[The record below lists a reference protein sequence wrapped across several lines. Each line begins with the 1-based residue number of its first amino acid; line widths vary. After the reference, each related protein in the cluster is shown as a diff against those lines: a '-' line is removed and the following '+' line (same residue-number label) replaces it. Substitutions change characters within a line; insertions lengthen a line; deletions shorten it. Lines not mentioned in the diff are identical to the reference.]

1 MNEYT
6 SVESTVGKRVMF
18 GASRWLDEKAAN
30 GSSAATIV
38 VAVADRW
45 RMTIPSVDLGC
56 GATPLVAGC
65 TSCARKRMQ
74 VRTSAACRES
84 PRSRHRQR
92 ARADPASAVAAP
104 RILQGGWR
112 ATARARPGPDPAP
125 DRAAD

>member
-65 TSCARKRMQ
+65 TSCAMKRMHARCEERIARQ
-74 VRTSAACRES
+74 LFRRAVQNFGSVPRKSEVSTQAARES
-84 PRSRHRQR
+84 
-92 ARADPASAVAAP
+92 
-104 RILQGGWR
+104 
-112 ATARARPGPDPAP
+112 
-125 DRAAD
+125 